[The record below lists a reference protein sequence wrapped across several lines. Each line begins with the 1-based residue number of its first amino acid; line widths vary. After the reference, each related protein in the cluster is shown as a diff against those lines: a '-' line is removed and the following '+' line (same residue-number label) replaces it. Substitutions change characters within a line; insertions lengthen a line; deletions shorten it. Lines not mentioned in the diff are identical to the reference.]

1 MHPKKPALIGA
12 SLAAIISLSAG
23 APAVAQQSSDEKQS
37 SAEMAQEI
45 KALRDRV
52 EALQRRLDAQIEAE
66 QQAKAA
72 ADAAASQAAAARAA
86 AATIPAQVQRAVDAA
101 APKTDKI
108 YYKGA
113 TITLGGFLAAEYV
126 YRSRDTGNDIAT
138 AYNRDYFNNN
148 TLANTPQTLFTAR
161 QSRFSALVQGDPNP
175 RTHLGFN
182 TEFDFQSA
190 AQTAN
195 PQEGNSYTPSLR
207 LLYGSVDWDDMHMH
221 VLAGQAWSLATLDR
235 HGIVPG
241 TEMEPQTIDGQYIP
255 GFTWA
260 RQAQLRLTQDI
271 GKVFW
276 VSLSLENPQTTF
288 YTGANALPA
297 AVKLTYEQPGTGV
310 GFNSANTLSLNHIP
324 DVILKMAVDPPYFG
338 GQSIH
343 VEAYGLYSS
352 YFERLNGENDNETGG
367 GVGGGLIIPVVPR
380 FLDFQVSGL
389 VGKGIGRYGSGQL
402 PEVTFDA
409 AGTIQPIHEVIAMSG
424 LTIHAGQRLDFYLF
438 AGEEKE
444 SAQAYNLTT
453 MTGGTSTVVPYGYGN
468 TRYSNTGCWSETAA
482 AVCIGNEHLVEQA
495 TTGFWN
501 KPYIGKYGT
510 LRWGLQYSRTEFKAF
525 RGVGG
530 APTAIDNM
538 VFGSFRYYPFN
549 N

>member
-1 MHPKKPALIGA
+1 LRSNRKSALIGA
-12 SLAAIISLSAG
+12 SLAAIIILGAG
-23 APAVAQQSSDEKQS
+23 GETAAQSSDEKQS
-37 SAEMAQEI
+37 SAEMSQEI

-72 ADAAASQAAAARAA
+72 ADAAAAQAAAAQAA

-101 APKTDKI
+101 SPKTDKI

-113 TITLGGFLAAEYV
+113 TITLGGFLAAEYL
-126 YRSRDTGNDIAT
+126 YRSRDTTNDIST
-138 AYNRDYFNNN
+138 AFNKDYFNNN
-148 TLANTPQTLFTAR
+148 PVANTPQTVFTAR
-161 QSRFSALVQGDPNP
+161 QSRISALVQGDPNP
-175 RTHLGFN
+175 QTHLGFY
-182 TEFDFQSA
+182 TELDFQGA
-190 AQTAN
+190 AQTS
-195 PQEGNSYTPSLR
+195 NSVESDSYVPRLR
-207 LLYGSVDWDDMHMH
+207 HLYGTVDWDDAHLH
-221 VLAGQAWSLATLDR
+221 LLAGQAWSLVTLDR
-235 HGIVPG
+235 HGITPG
-241 TEMEPQTIDGQYIP
+241 TEVTPPTIDGQYMP

-260 RQAQLRLTQDI
+260 RQPQLRLTQDI
-271 GKVFW
+271 AKVFW

-297 AVKLTYEQPGTGV
+297 SDKLTYEQPGTGL
-310 GFNSANTLSLNHIP
+310 GYNSANTLSLNHIP
-324 DVILKMAVDPPYFG
+324 DVILKIAADPPYFG

-343 VEAYGLYSS
+343 VETYGLYSS
-352 YFERLNGENDNETGG
+352 YFERLDGENDNETGG
-367 GVGGGLIIPVVPR
+367 GFGGGLIIPVVPH

-389 VGKGIGRYGSGQL
+389 AGKGIGRYGSGQL
-402 PEVTFDA
+402 PEVTFDP
-409 AGTIQPIHEVIAMSG
+409 AGTIQPIHEIIAMSG
-424 LTIHAGQRLDFYLF
+424 LTFHAGQRLDFYLF
-438 AGEEKE
+438 AGEDRE

-453 MTGGTSTVVPYGYGN
+453 KTDGTSTVVPYGYGN
-468 TRYSNTGCWSETAA
+468 AKYSNTGCWSETAIGA
-482 AVCIGNEHLVEQA
+482 CVGNERMVEQA

-530 APTAIDNM
+530 SPIALDNM